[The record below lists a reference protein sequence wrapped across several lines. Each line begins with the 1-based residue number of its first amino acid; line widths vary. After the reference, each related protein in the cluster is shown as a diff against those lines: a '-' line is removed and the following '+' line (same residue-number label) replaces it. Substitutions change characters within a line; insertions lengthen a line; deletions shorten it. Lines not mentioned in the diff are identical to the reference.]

1 MDDAITVVCGLHHKL
16 VVASGVIL
24 VFCSIELRD
33 VAEDYPDITDSV
45 NSIY

>member
-16 VVASGVIL
+16 VASGVIL
-24 VFCSIELRD
+24 VFCSIELKD